1 MAAKKNR
8 IPIPQ
13 DLAARVLFD
22 SDRTCCVCRTRKP
35 VQIHHVDDDPS
46 HNVYDNLAVLCFD
59 CHRDTQI
66 QGGFDRKLDSEQVRL
81 YRGNWLDAVRRDRL
95 SPQSQEPAATP
106 GNNQFAARLA
116 QIEIWRKNE
125 DWLRVATAYHA
136 AGDLQLRDAYIVKY
150 LAIDPSP
157 RAQLLA
163 ARLQGRVDDLPTEV
177 KHAAAE
183 DASVDWTS
191 HGRVLLEINEV
202 EEAVRV
208 LIAGVL
214 ESLDEGR
221 WFTAAYYIRHVL
233 EADAADEL
241 FKMALRESHD
251 EGDLWWELRAYEEL
265 GWESE
270 ARALLLAN
278 EEAIKESGKP
288 TLQQKLAG
296 ELGDADEHLRLTKEI
311 AELGARAHFSVI
323 ETSSE
328 GDPVESD
335 ESGEA
340 QEAATSPA
348 KAP

>member
-1 MAAKKNR
+1 M
-8 IPIPQ
+8 
-13 DLAARVLFD
+13 
-22 SDRTCCVCRTRKP
+22 
-35 VQIHHVDDDPS
+35 
-46 HNVYDNLAVLCFD
+46 
-59 CHRDTQI
+59 
-66 QGGFDRKLDSEQVRL
+66 
-81 YRGNWLDAVRRDRL
+81 
-95 SPQSQEPAATP
+95 
-106 GNNQFAARLA
+106 
-116 QIEIWRKNE
+116 
-125 DWLRVATAYHA
+125 
-136 AGDLQLRDAYIVKY
+136 
-150 LAIDPSP
+150 
-157 RAQLLA
+157 
-163 ARLQGRVDDLPTEV
+163 
-177 KHAAAE
+177 
-183 DASVDWTS
+183 
-191 HGRVLLEINEV
+191 
-202 EEAVRV
+202 
-208 LIAGVL
+208 
-214 ESLDEGR
+214 
-221 WFTAAYYIRHVL
+221 L